1 MMFNLLGKILLVVGI
16 IIIVFGYFGP
26 VRSGDPIIGTLFI
39 IIGLAITALAFF
51 LGRTQTPR
59 R

>member
-1 MMFNLLGKILLVVGI
+1 MFNLLGKILLTIGI
-16 IIIVFGYFGP
+16 IIIIFGYFGP

-51 LGRTQTPR
+51 VGRNQTPR
-59 R
+59 V

>member
-1 MMFNLLGKILLVVGI
+1 MFNILGKILLVVGI

-39 IIGLAITALAFF
+39 LVGLVIAALAFVF
-51 LGRTQTPR
+51 GRNQTPR
-59 R
+59 V